1 MKFLTFLTF
10 LSSISLISSSIF
22 SLSSVATCPC
32 SVFPACT
39 QKASSDLFA
48 CASLCHNK
56 PFLDQQD
63 CEVSCNLK
71 FQVVMQQPRTCPL
84 KVCST
89 CDQCV
94 LDCNSQLVA
103 CKKYCKNEKI
113 CLSNCTKAYDACMKA
128 LEPCSIPSP
137 PMTPSPIIPSP
148 HIRDIS
154 LVESLTQEALAL
166 SDGVFFSTAPHM
178 LPYKGVTTIGKG
190 EFLQSPSG
198 LYTLQFLDNGDLGL
212 FAGGVQLWYAYKVQN
227 RGEPGHIEF
236 DHENGVLRMYS
247 DTNVIWWD
255 SLTVVRN
262 VRECRGMHY
271 VKWCRMVPRVCHD
284 PVPKGKGPYKLLI
297 TDNGN
302 VEIVDTMGKVFFETA
317 TSEQGLLI
325 SDISAKAD
333 YMKGITTPE
342 NLVSFL
348 ESWTS
353 VPVDVRIMFET
364 SIYAAL
370 DEWKIFSV
378 HFSPSQG
385 VVEEWV
391 GASKQNNGTVS
402 LLYIHILSAG
412 KPIQQYT
419 AIRVPSCHRCWFH
432 SCCSTNT
439 VNVPRGFHADELT
452 SMVISLR
459 RAGFFALENIIATI

>member
-1 MKFLTFLTF
+1 MMKVPTILTLVSSVLSSF
-10 LSSISLISSSIF
+10 LSSVS
-22 SLSSVATCPC
+22 ATCPC
-32 SVFPACT
+32 SVFPTCT
-39 QKASSDLFA
+39 QKASNDLFT
-48 CASLCHNK
+48 CASVCRNK

-84 KVCST
+84 KVCSD
-89 CDQCV
+89 CEQCK
-94 LDCNSQLVA
+94 LDCNSELVV
-103 CKKYCKNEKI
+103 CKKHCKDEN
-113 CLSNCTKAYDACMKA
+113 CLCPKAYDACTKA
-128 LEPCSIPSP
+128 LEPCAILSSPTSPTSIP
-137 PMTPSPIIPSP
+137 ILPSP

-154 LVESLTQEALAL
+154 LIESLTQEALAL

-212 FAGGVQLWYAYKVQN
+212 FAGGVQLWFAYKVQN

-236 DHENGVLRMYS
+236 DQETGVLRMYS
-247 DTNVIWWD
+247 ATNILWWD
-255 SLTVVRN
+255 SLTVFRN

-271 VKWCRMVPRVCHD
+271 VKWCQMVPRVYND
-284 PVPKGKGPYKLLI
+284 PVPKGKGPYKLLM

-302 VEIVDTMGKVFFETA
+302 VEIVDTLGKVFFETA

-325 SDISAKAD
+325 ADISAKAN
-333 YMKGITTPE
+333 YMKGVTTPE
-342 NLVSFL
+342 NIMSFL
-348 ESWTS
+348 DSWTS
-353 VPVDVRIMFET
+353 VPLDVRIMFET

-419 AIRVPSCHRCWFH
+419 PIRVPSCHRCWFH

-459 RAGFFALENIIATI
+459 RAGFFALENIISTI

>member
-1 MKFLTFLTF
+1 
-10 LSSISLISSSIF
+10 
-22 SLSSVATCPC
+22 
-32 SVFPACT
+32 
-39 QKASSDLFA
+39 
-48 CASLCHNK
+48 
-56 PFLDQQD
+56 
-63 CEVSCNLK
+63 
-71 FQVVMQQPRTCPL
+71 MQQPRTCPL
-84 KVCST
+84 KVCSA
-89 CDQCV
+89 CEQCK
-94 LDCNSQLVA
+94 LDCDSQLVA
-103 CKKYCKNEKI
+103 CKKSKDV
-113 CLSNCTKAYDACMKA
+113 SNCTKAYDACTKS
-128 LEPCSIPSP
+128 LEPCFIPSP
-137 PMTPSPIIPSP
+137 PATPSPILPSP
-148 HIRDIS
+148 HIRDTS
-154 LVESLTQEALAL
+154 LVDSLTQEALAL

-212 FAGGVQLWYAYKVQN
+212 FAGGVQLWYAYKVEN

-236 DHENGVLRMYS
+236 DPETGVLRMYS
-247 DTNVIWWD
+247 ATNVVWWD
-255 SLTVVRN
+255 SLTVIRN
-262 VRECRGMHY
+262 TRECRGMHY
-271 VKWCRMVPRVCHD
+271 VKWCHMVPRVYHD
-284 PVPKGKGPYKLLI
+284 PIPKGKGPYKLLM

-302 VEIVDTMGKVFFETA
+302 VEIVDTLGKVFFESA

-325 SDISAKAD
+325 ADISSKAD
-333 YMKGITTPE
+333 YMKGVTTPE

-348 ESWTS
+348 DSWTS
-353 VPVDVRIMFET
+353 VPLDVRIMFET
-364 SIYAAL
+364 SVYAEL

-385 VVEEWV
+385 IVEEWV

-419 AIRVPSCHRCWFH
+419 PIRVPSCHRCWFH

-439 VNVPRGFHADELT
+439 VNVPRGFHVDELT

-459 RAGFFALENIIATI
+459 RAGFFALENIISTL

>member
-1 MKFLTFLTF
+1 MKFLTILTL
-10 LSSISLISSSIF
+10 LSSAFSSV
-22 SLSSVATCPC
+22 LSSVATCPC

-39 QKASSDLFA
+39 QKASTELFT
-48 CASLCHNK
+48 CASICRDK

-63 CEVSCNLK
+63 CELSCNLN

-84 KVCST
+84 KVCSD
-89 CDQCV
+89 CDQCK
-94 LDCNSQLVA
+94 LDCNSQLVV
-103 CKKYCKNEKI
+103 CKKNCEKN
-113 CLSNCTKAYDACMKA
+113 CLCSKAYDACMKS
-128 LEPCSIPSP
+128 LEPCVILSSPPSPSP
-137 PMTPSPIIPSP
+137 PPPSFP

-154 LVESLTQEALAL
+154 LVDSLTQEALAL

-236 DHENGVLRMYS
+236 DHEKGVLRMYS
-247 DTNVIWWD
+247 STNELWWD
-255 SLTVVRN
+255 SLTVIRN

-271 VKWCRMVPRVCHD
+271 VKWCHMVPRVCHD
-284 PVPKGKGPYKLLI
+284 PEPKGKGPYKLLL

-302 VEIVDTMGKVFFETA
+302 VEIVDTLGKVFFESA

-325 SDISAKAD
+325 ADINSKAD
-333 YMKGITTPE
+333 YTTGVTTIE
-342 NLVSFL
+342 NLTSFL
-348 ESWTS
+348 ETWTS
-353 VPVDVRIMFET
+353 VPLDVRIMFET

-370 DEWKIFSV
+370 NEWKIFSM

-391 GASKQNNGTVS
+391 GASKQNDGTVS
-402 LLYIHILSAG
+402 LLYIHIVSAG

-419 AIRVPSCHRCWFH
+419 PIRVPSCHRCWFH

-439 VNVPRGFHADELT
+439 VDVPRGFHVDELT

-459 RAGFFALENIIATI
+459 RAGFFALENIISNL